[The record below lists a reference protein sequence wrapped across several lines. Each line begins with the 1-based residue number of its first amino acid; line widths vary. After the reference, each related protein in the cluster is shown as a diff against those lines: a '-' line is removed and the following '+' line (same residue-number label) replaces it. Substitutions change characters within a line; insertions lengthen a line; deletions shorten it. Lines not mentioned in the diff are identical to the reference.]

1 MKKIIFMLVIYTFV
15 SNYGGEA
22 FAQEKSILKKQ
33 CDLTTI
39 KDISQLVSKRALIMK
54 QVALIK
60 YNQSAKPIIYRDSQ
74 EIRILKSSFDK
85 ANFYNID
92 PVKYATFIQLQMDLS
107 KYIQGYWIS
116 KWNKNKIPNNLPKD
130 QDLTEIREKIMSI
143 NKQIITTTNKIN
155 KSCSLSV
162 QDVNRYFQQELVNIE
177 GVPTNIDYI
186 KMLAQSYVNIFK

>member
-1 MKKIIFMLVIYTFV
+1 MKKIIFMFFIYASV
-15 SNYGGEA
+15 SNYGGEV
-22 FAQEKSILKKQ
+22 FAQEKSVLQKQ

-39 KDISQLVSKRALIMK
+39 KDISRLVSKRALVMK

-60 YNQSAKPIIYRDSQ
+60 YNQSATPIIYRDTQ
-74 EIRILKSSFDK
+74 EIRILKSSFAK

-92 PVKYATFIQLQMDLS
+92 PVKYAIFIQLQMDLS

-116 KWNKNKIPNNLPKD
+116 KWSENKIIKNSPKD
-130 QDLTEIREKIMSI
+130 QDLAKIRNKIFSI
-143 NKQIITTTNKIN
+143 NKQIITTTNRID